1 MRSDQIALMITA
13 CGNNFLKYAFFK
25 ANFFFRMAVIVKVSG
40 LKEQRDELCDICIG
54 DKRKIN
60 KLSSK

>member
-1 MRSDQIALMITA
+1 
-13 CGNNFLKYAFFK
+13 
-25 ANFFFRMAVIVKVSG
+25 MAVIVKVSG

-60 KLSSK
+60 KLSSKWKCTLYGGHEKGNQWIY

>member
-1 MRSDQIALMITA
+1 MH
-13 CGNNFLKYAFFK
+13 FFK